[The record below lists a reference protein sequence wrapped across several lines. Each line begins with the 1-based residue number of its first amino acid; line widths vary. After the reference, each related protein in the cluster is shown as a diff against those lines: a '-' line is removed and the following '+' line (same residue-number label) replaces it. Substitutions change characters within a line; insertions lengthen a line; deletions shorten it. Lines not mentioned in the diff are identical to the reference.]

1 MKNLKTLLL
10 IAVVTLGF
18 NTMQA
23 QSSNVAHVNLGEII
37 KLMPET
43 KTMQAEL
50 EKLSKTYEDELKAK
64 DTALK
69 ALTERYTAEAPNQTD
84 EENAKRAQEI
94 QQEDYKIKMGYQIA
108 EQDVNKKG
116 NDMME
121 PIILKARKAVTD
133 VAKEMD
139 FQYIL
144 DATSLIVADGTDIS
158 IMVKSKLGL

>member
-1 MKNLKTLLL
+1 MVETILL
-10 IAVVTLGF
+10 IAVVALGI
-18 NTMQA
+18 NTVQA
-23 QSSNVAHVNLGEII
+23 QSNVAHINLGEII

-64 DTALK
+64 DEALK
-69 ALTERYTAEAPNQTD
+69 ALTDRYTAEAPNQTD

-121 PIILKARKAVTD
+121 PIIIKARQAVTD
-133 VAKEMD
+133 VAKEMN
-139 FQYIL
+139 FQYVL
-144 DATSLIVADGTDIS
+144 DATSLIVAEGTDIS
-158 IMVKSKLGL
+158 VMVKTKLGL

>member
-23 QSSNVAHVNLGEII
+23 QSNVAHINLGEII

-43 KTMQAEL
+43 KTMQTEL
-50 EKLSKTYEDELKAK
+50 EKLSKTYEDELTAK
-64 DTALK
+64 DDALK

-121 PIILKARKAVTD
+121 PIILKARQAVTD
-133 VAKEMD
+133 VAKEMN
-139 FQYIL
+139 FQYVL
-144 DATSLIVADGTDIS
+144 DATSLIVAEGTDIS
-158 IMVKSKLGL
+158 VMVKTKLGL

>member
-10 IAVVTLGF
+10 IAVVALGI
-18 NTMQA
+18 NTVQA
-23 QSSNVAHVNLGEII
+23 QSNVAHINLGEII

-50 EKLSKTYEDELKAK
+50 EKLSKTYEDELKEK
-64 DTALK
+64 DVALK
-69 ALTERYTAEAPNQTD
+69 ALTDKYTAEGPNQTD
-84 EENAKRAQEI
+84 EENAKRVQEI

-121 PIILKARKAVTD
+121 PIVMKARQAIAD
-133 VAKEMD
+133 VAKEMN
-139 FQYIL
+139 FQYVL
-144 DATSLIVADGTDIS
+144 DTTSLLVADGTDIS
-158 IMVKSKLGL
+158 VMVKTKLGL

>member
-1 MKNLKTLLL
+1 MRNLKTLLL

-23 QSSNVAHVNLGEII
+23 QSNVAHINLGEII

-69 ALTERYTAEAPNQTD
+69 ALTEKYTAEAPNQTD

-121 PIILKARKAVTD
+121 PIILKARQAVAD
-133 VAKEMD
+133 VAKEMN
-139 FQYIL
+139 FQYVL
-144 DATSLIVADGTDIS
+144 DATSLIVAEGTDITV
-158 IMVKSKLGL
+158 MVKSKLGM

>member
-1 MKNLKTLLL
+1 MRNLKTLLL
-10 IAVVTLGF
+10 IAVITLGF

-23 QSSNVAHVNLGEII
+23 QSNVAHINLGEII

-43 KTMQAEL
+43 KTMQSEL
-50 EKLSKTYEDELKAK
+50 EKLSKTYEDELTEK
-64 DTALK
+64 DDALK

-94 QQEDYKIKMGYQIA
+94 QQDNNKIRMGYQIA

-121 PIILKARKAVTD
+121 PIILKARQAVSE
-133 VAKEMD
+133 VAKELN
-139 FQYIL
+139 FQYVL
-144 DATSLIVADGTDIS
+144 DGSSLIVADGTDITV
-158 IMVKSKLGL
+158 MVKTKLGL

>member
-18 NTMQA
+18 NTMTA
-23 QSSNVAHVNLGEII
+23 QSNVAHINLGEII

-50 EKLSKTYEDELKAK
+50 EKLSKTYEDELTAK
-64 DTALK
+64 DVSLK

-121 PIILKARKAVTD
+121 PIIMKARQAVTD
-133 VAKEMD
+133 VAKEMN
-139 FQYIL
+139 FQYVL

-158 IMVKSKLGL
+158 IMVKTKLGL

>member
-10 IAVVTLGF
+10 IAVVALGI
-18 NTMQA
+18 NTVQA
-23 QSSNVAHVNLGEII
+23 QSNVAHINLGEII

-50 EKLSKTYEDELKAK
+50 EKLSKTYEDELTEK
-64 DTALK
+64 DVALK
-69 ALTERYTAEAPNQTD
+69 ALTDRYTAEAPNQTD

-121 PIILKARKAVTD
+121 PIIMKARQAVTD
-133 VAKEMD
+133 VAKEMN
-139 FQYIL
+139 FQYVL
-144 DATSLIVADGTDIS
+144 DATSLIVAEGTDIS
-158 IMVKSKLGL
+158 VMVKTKLGL

>member
-10 IAVVTLGF
+10 IAVVALGI
-18 NTMQA
+18 NTVQA
-23 QSSNVAHVNLGEII
+23 QSNVAHINLGEII

-43 KTMQAEL
+43 KTMQTDL

-64 DTALK
+64 DVALK
-69 ALTERYTAEAPNQTD
+69 ALTDRYTAEAPSQTD

-108 EQDVNKKG
+108 EQDVNKQG
-116 NDMME
+116 NEMME
-121 PIILKARKAVTD
+121 PIIMKARQAVTD
-133 VAKEMD
+133 VAKEMN
-139 FQYIL
+139 FQYVL

-158 IMVKSKLGL
+158 VMVKTKLGL

>member
-10 IAVVTLGF
+10 IAVVALGI
-18 NTMQA
+18 NTVQA
-23 QSSNVAHVNLGEII
+23 QSNVAHINLGEII

-50 EKLSKTYEDELKAK
+50 EKLSKTYEDELKEK
-64 DTALK
+64 DVALK
-69 ALTERYTAEAPNQTD
+69 ALTDRYTAEAPNQTD

-121 PIILKARKAVTD
+121 PIILKARQAVTD
-133 VAKEMD
+133 VAKEMN
-139 FQYIL
+139 FQYVL
-144 DATSLIVADGTDIS
+144 DATSLIVAEGTDIS
-158 IMVKSKLGL
+158 IMVKTKLGL